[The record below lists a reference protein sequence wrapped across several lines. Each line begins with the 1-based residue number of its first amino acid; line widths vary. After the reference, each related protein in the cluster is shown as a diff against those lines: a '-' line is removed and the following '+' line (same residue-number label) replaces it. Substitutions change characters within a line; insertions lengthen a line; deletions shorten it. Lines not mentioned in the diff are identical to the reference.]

1 MERNVFYTA
10 EELNPTAIG
19 SLDSK
24 KEAIKP
30 IFDLKGVRQTS
41 VWEALPAG
49 TYIVDGKKV
58 IKK

>member
-1 MERNVFYTA
+1 MFYTA

-19 SLDSK
+19 SLNHK
-24 KEAIKP
+24 KEASKS